1 MDNGWIKIYR
11 KFSDWEWFKISEMV
25 HIFIFLLVNANHK
38 DNLWRGIEIKRGQIL
53 TGLKSLNEK
62 TGISIQTLR
71 TCLKRLEKTQEINIQ
86 STNKYSIITICN
98 YDSYQDEINNSNKQL
113 NKQLTRNQQ
122 TTKKQLTTNNND
134 KNDKN
139 KYNIDLVKNFYDSEI
154 EKSQNNENYVN
165 FVQILF
171 GKNSLSKK
179 LDRVLSMPT
188 QVSFEQFQTIDQYKH
203 NHKVTISD
211 YLVSMENY
219 KDLLKKNTTVQGTLL
234 NWIRRDIK
242 RQQ

>member
-25 HIFIFLLVNANHK
+25 HLFIFLLINCNHK
-38 DNLWRGIEIKRGQIL
+38 DNKWQGINIKRGQII
-53 TGLKSLNEK
+53 TGRKELSFK
-62 TGISIQTLR
+62 TGISEQTIR
-71 TCLKRLEKTQEINIQ
+71 TCLKKLELTKEITVK
-86 STNKYSIITICN
+86 STNKYSIITVCN
-98 YDSYQDEINNSNKQL
+98 YDSYQDKTEITNQ
-113 NKQLTRNQQ
+113 QLTNNQPATNQ
-122 TTKKQLTTNNND
+122 QLTTN

-139 KYNIDLVKNFYDSEI
+139 KKNDKNIDIVQNFYDSEI
-154 EKSQNNENYVN
+154 KKSQNNENYVN
-165 FVQILF
+165 FVNILF

-179 LDRVLSMPT
+179 LDRVLSMPI
-188 QVSFEQFQTIDQYKH
+188 QVSFEQFKTIDQYKH

-234 NWIRRDIK
+234 NWIRRDLK